1 MLAVVILKLC
11 KKKKKVRPSRRY
23 KSFPYF
29 RERGHS
35 SRGAGSSCCVSLFS
49 GKNNKATLFHFFQTL
64 SPYFHLA
71 RWTGSQDFSNDS
83 PGQCLCSFRQEDNG
97 SNPRSSGFSAFDPFF
112 SPLLTPWVQP
122 SKPATEH
129 SDRGVTGILVVTLSL
144 PSYVND
150 IPWLWMSRNRV
161 ACSAFTHKWILNTD
175 ISLSIYS
182 ELNPPTLDDWTHQEL
197 CEARPLSAPGT
208 PEREKNV
215 QNHFTQT
222 VEGICHSNA

>member
-1 MLAVVILKLC
+1 MTEEL
-11 KKKKKVRPSRRY
+11 
-23 KSFPYF
+23 
-29 RERGHS
+29 
-35 SRGAGSSCCVSLFS
+35 
-49 GKNNKATLFHFFQTL
+49 
-64 SPYFHLA
+64 
-71 RWTGSQDFSNDS
+71 QDS
-83 PGQCLCSFRQEDNG
+83 
-97 SNPRSSGFSAFDPFF
+97 
-112 SPLLTPWVQP
+112 
-122 SKPATEH
+122 
-129 SDRGVTGILVVTLSL
+129 VVTSVPT

-208 PEREKNV
+208 PEGKNV

-222 VEGICHSNA
+222 VEEYAIQMPNQKYDKHQTTL